1 MPSTP
6 NFDII
11 GAITGAPK
19 WLRYGSAA
27 LAAALLLWGAWSVWI
42 AIHDRSIVREH
53 EAEQRAVVT
62 ERVLESERS
71 ANRNDERRRVVREAQ
86 IDDLERAREEATT
99 EQPDETSLPAGP
111 AVRAVLECLRAQ
123 ERGDSCATD

>member
-1 MPSTP
+1 MMW
-6 NFDII
+6 FL
-11 GAITGAPK
+11 ALPK
-19 WLRYGSAA
+19 WLRLAGAA

-86 IDDLERAREEATT
+86 TDDLERAREEAVRANP
-99 EQPDETSLPAGP
+99 EPVLAGP
-111 AVRAVLECLRAQ
+111 AVRAVLAELRRQQA
-123 ERGDSCATD
+123 GG